1 MIIKKERKNMA
12 KEEDNKKRTVISRGI
27 IVKGEIEGTEP
38 LTIEGK
44 VEGTVNLQE
53 HIHVAVDGEVNA
65 QISTK
70 SIVIAG
76 SVSGNIKATER
87 VELLACGSMLGDIQS
102 PNVILSDGCI
112 FRGKIDMDIDESKI
126 EERRRNLSNR
136 SASGANGISSA
147 LMSSSSDSDS
157 SVRSILSEDKPKQTS
172 TFLRQV

>member
-1 MIIKKERKNMA
+1 MA
-12 KEEDNKKRTVISRGI
+12 KEEENKKRTVISRGI
-27 IVKGEIEGTEP
+27 TVKGEIEGTEP

-65 QISTK
+65 QITTR

-87 VELLACGSMLGDIQS
+87 VELLACGAMLGDIQS

-126 EERRRNLSNR
+126 EERRRNSSSRISGAL
-136 SASGANGISSA
+136 GANGLSST
-147 LMSSSSDSDS
+147 SDSDS
-157 SVRSILSEDKPKQTS
+157 GVRSILSEDKPKTTS

>member
-1 MIIKKERKNMA
+1 MA

-65 QISTK
+65 QITTK

-76 SVSGNIKATER
+76 SVSGNIKASER

-126 EERRRNLSNR
+126 EERRRSSSAR
-136 SASGANGISSA
+136 SSSGSTSNGISSA
-147 LMSSSSDSDS
+147 LGSTSSDSDS
-157 SVRSILSEDKPKQTS
+157 SIRPILSDDKPKVTN

>member
-1 MIIKKERKNMA
+1 MA
-12 KEEDNKKRTVISRGI
+12 KEEDNKKRTIISRGI
-27 IVKGEIEGTEP
+27 IVKGEIEGNEP

-44 VEGTVNLQE
+44 VEGTISLQE

-87 VELLACGSMLGDIQS
+87 VELLACGSMIGDIQA

-126 EERRRNLSNR
+126 EERRRS
-136 SASGANGISSA
+136 SASRMNANTSVNGIGAALSA
-147 LMSSSSDSDS
+147 GGTDTEGTA
-157 SVRSILSEDKPKQTS
+157 RIHSEEKPKVTS
-172 TFLRQV
+172 TFLRQI